1 MAKRQFTKLVCSI
14 IYLGDEFYPFLLLEK
29 VNITAEMIEGEMHD
43 EKVDLWSLGILTY
56 EFLVGKPP
64 FEVSLL

>member
-1 MAKRQFTKLVCSI
+1 
-14 IYLGDEFYPFLLLEK
+14 
-29 VNITAEMIEGEMHD
+29 MIEGLMHD

-64 FEVSLL
+64 FEVSNRDLDNCLYANQTQTTYIFIFHFK